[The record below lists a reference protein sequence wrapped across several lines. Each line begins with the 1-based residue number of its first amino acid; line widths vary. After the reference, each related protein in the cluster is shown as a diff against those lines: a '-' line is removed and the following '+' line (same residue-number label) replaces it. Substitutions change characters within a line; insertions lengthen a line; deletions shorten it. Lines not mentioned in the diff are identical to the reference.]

1 MGESKNQSIN
11 GHQYG
16 KVSPLSNE
24 ENTGVDHSND
34 SKSNLNIDYF
44 TNGVPQPVK
53 RNKAERAKMETEFKI
68 RFYDH
73 LLYQMDKQ

>member
-1 MGESKNQSIN
+1 M
-11 GHQYG
+11 
-16 KVSPLSNE
+16 SPLSNE
-24 ENTGVDHSND
+24 NNTGGEHSND
-34 SKSNLNIDYF
+34 SKSNLNIDYS
-44 TNGVPQPVK
+44 TSGVPQAVK